1 VSPRRRIW
9 PVVLAVQL
17 GVLLAALDATIVGTA
32 MPTVIAALGGA
43 QLYPWVFSIYMLT
56 CTVVM
61 PVFGGLSDRLGR
73 RGPFVAAILVFCAG
87 SLVAGVASSMVV
99 LIVGRG
105 VQGIGAGG
113 ILSLSLIIF
122 GDLFTGPR
130 RGQMQGFI
138 TAVWGLASIVG
149 PLLGGLIVDSW
160 SWRWVFLLNLPLG
173 ALVVGLVV
181 GGLTETGAHVGGRRL
196 DLAGALLFLA
206 GVTGL
211 MLAVLKP
218 VGPGEGSLDAV
229 RLGAFAVA
237 VLGLAGFV
245 WAERRS
251 ADPLLPFT
259 LFREMPFAAGSVAAF
274 FSGAAMFGALVHV
287 PLLVQWGEGK
297 DATTAGLS
305 LMTMSTGWSVGGLFA
320 GQLLNRLGFR
330 TLALAGATLMT
341 IGYTAL
347 AFKPDVDWARLMVVG
362 AVTGIGMGLLSITIL
377 VAVQTAIEPA
387 RRGVATSGLLFFRNV
402 GSTLGVA
409 LMGAVLTAR
418 LGGLRGLE
426 AGMHQLPADLV
437 PALVHG
443 ISFVFWL
450 GVGATVLTLIATCFL
465 PDGTPKS
472 ATAAAC
478 GEALG

>member
-1 VSPRRRIW
+1 MTVGSSRRVW

-17 GVLLAALDATIVGTA
+17 GVLLAALDSTIVGTA

-43 QLYPWVFSIYMLT
+43 HLYPWVFSIYMLT

-73 RGPFVAAILVFCAG
+73 RGPFVIAILIFCTG
-87 SLVAGVASSMVV
+87 SLVAGIAASMPIMV
-99 LIVGRG
+99 VGRG

-130 RGQMQGFI
+130 RGQMQGLL

-149 PLLGGLIVDSW
+149 PLLGGVIVDSW

-173 ALVVGLVV
+173 AVVVGLAV
-181 GGLTETGAHVGGRRL
+181 GGLRETGAHVGGRKL
-196 DLAGALLFLA
+196 DLAGALLFLS

-211 MLAVLKP
+211 MLVVLEP
-218 VGPGEGSLDAV
+218 IAPGRSALDAV
-229 RLGAFAVA
+229 RIGALAVA

-259 LFREMPFAAGSVAAF
+259 LFNELPFAAGSVAAF

-330 TLALAGATLMT
+330 AIAVAGAALMTVGYAALA
-341 IGYTAL
+341 Y
-347 AFKPDVDWARLMVVG
+347 KPDIDWMHLMIIG
-362 AVTGIGMGLLSITIL
+362 AVTGIGMGMQSITVI

-387 RRGVATSGLLFFRNV
+387 RRGVATSGVLFFRNV

-409 LMGAVLTAR
+409 LMGAILTAR
-418 LGGLRGLE
+418 LGPGLGGLE
-426 AGMHQLPADLV
+426 AGMRQLPADLI
-437 PALVHG
+437 PTLVQG

-450 GVGATVLTLIATCFL
+450 GVGATALTLIATCFL

-472 ATAAAC
+472 ATA
-478 GEALG
+478 GALG